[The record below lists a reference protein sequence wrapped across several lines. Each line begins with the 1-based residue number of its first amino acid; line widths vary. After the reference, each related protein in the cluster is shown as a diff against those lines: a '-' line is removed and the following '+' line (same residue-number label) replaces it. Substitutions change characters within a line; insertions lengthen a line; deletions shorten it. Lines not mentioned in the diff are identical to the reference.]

1 MGPESLNI
9 FHFNIICRKIKTHTK
24 NSMDF
29 SGGRSFRTLF
39 FSPVIFFLYQHTAYY
54 FILLAV
60 RIQRL
65 VIVSYSMFF
74 FTLFS
79 RSLRIRFIF
88 FVLFFL
94 QREKSFAFV
103 VKICLGILI
112 SGSPFYHEA
121 KRIYIA
127 YQTCKLVYWLS
138 CCGAR

>member
-1 MGPESLNI
+1 MAAEVFGRFFSLLSYFFFVSAYCLLFHIVSCPHSTTSDCVVFNVL
-9 FHFNIICRKIKTHTK
+9 FHFIL
-24 NSMDF
+24 S
-29 SGGRSFRTLF
+29 L
-39 FSPVIFFLYQHTAYY
+39 SPDSVY
-54 FILLAV
+54 F
-60 RIQRL
+60 
-65 VIVSYSMFF
+65 
-74 FTLFS
+74 
-79 RSLRIRFIF
+79 F

-94 QREKSFAFV
+94 HREKSFAFV